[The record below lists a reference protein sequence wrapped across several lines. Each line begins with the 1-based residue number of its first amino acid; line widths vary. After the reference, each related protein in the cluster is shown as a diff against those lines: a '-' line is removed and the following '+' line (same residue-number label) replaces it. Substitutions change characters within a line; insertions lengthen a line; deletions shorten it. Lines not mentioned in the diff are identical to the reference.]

1 MADDH
6 LTDKTMRINASE
18 QAVLTALD
26 TLGVAYRRVAH
37 APAMTMD
44 DLAGIDRLIGVPH
57 AKNLFL
63 CNRQQTAFYLLLLPG
78 DKNFRT
84 AVLSRQLGVARL
96 SFAGPE
102 PLAALL
108 GTQPGAVSPLGLL
121 FDRQQQVRLLID
133 RDLAGQEAFCFHPCS
148 NAASLIVASK
158 DFLGPFLRLT
168 GHAPTWVDLSGAAD

>member
-6 LTDKTMRINASE
+6 LTDKANPVNAPE
-18 QAVLTALD
+18 QTVLAALAG
-26 TLGVAYRRVAH
+26 LGVAYRRVAH

-44 DLAGIDRLIGVPH
+44 DLADIDRQLGVPH

-102 PLAALL
+102 PLATLL

-121 FDRQQQVRLLID
+121 FDRKQGVRLLID
-133 RDLAGQEAFCFHPCS
+133 RDLAGEESFCFHPCS
-148 NAASLIVASK
+148 NTASLVMASK